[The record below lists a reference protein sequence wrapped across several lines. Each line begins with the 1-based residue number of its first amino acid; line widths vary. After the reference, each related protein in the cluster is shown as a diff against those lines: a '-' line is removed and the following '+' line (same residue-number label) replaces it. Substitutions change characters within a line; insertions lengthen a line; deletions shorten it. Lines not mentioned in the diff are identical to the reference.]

1 MDLADVELESIKKVV
16 LAEQNS
22 YLTFCNPYEKVGDS
36 IFFKLLRLEN
46 FSRYA
51 TEYAYKNHLL
61 EREIR
66 NQMHSK
72 WGHSYKKQFFEDRRL
87 YNLSMQWSAIEDSY
101 FKYPKVIWIGLL
113 NTCNANCLFCSWFG
127 FSLSKTLR
135 NDYFK
140 TNQKIATAQVESILQ
155 YAGLAKA
162 KCIFSGPGEPLL
174 DERLESFVKLAKE
187 SGVKS
192 IEIATNGILLTPQ
205 KFLELVEAGVDSW
218 VIGVHFTKETYA
230 QCEEGFFE
238 IFKNRLIEIAKIV
251 EQLNLPLSL
260 CFGILYEEHRLLEML
275 EFYHSILNL
284 SGRIQIACSHIQG
297 QCVVQDFTKE
307 IRAKQLRHTCSAPF
321 SSLYVFPS
329 GDVGHCEL
337 QRGYL
342 GREDVEKFCI
352 GNVYQQDLAQ
362 IWNGVAHKRFC
373 QAHKA
378 MDFTQ
383 QPTTLCSSCN
393 AWWNEL
399 ENGLKG

>member
-72 WGHSYKKQFFEDRRL
+72 WEHSYKKQFFEDRRL

-113 NTCNANCLFCSWFG
+113 NTCNANCLFCPWFG

-192 IEIATNGILLTPQ
+192 IEIATNGVLLTPQ

-218 VIGVHFTKETYA
+218 VIGVYFTKETYA

-251 EQLNLPLSL
+251 EQLNLPLSFAL
-260 CFGILYEEHRLLEML
+260 RLFMK
-275 EFYHSILNL
+275 SI
-284 SGRIQIACSHIQG
+284 
-297 QCVVQDFTKE
+297 D
-307 IRAKQLRHTCSAPF
+307 
-321 SSLYVFPS
+321 Y
-329 GDVGHCEL
+329 
-337 QRGYL
+337 
-342 GREDVEKFCI
+342 
-352 GNVYQQDLAQ
+352 
-362 IWNGVAHKRFC
+362 
-373 QAHKA
+373 
-378 MDFTQ
+378 
-383 QPTTLCSSCN
+383 
-393 AWWNEL
+393 
-399 ENGLKG
+399 